1 MFVGTLHLPSLFKQ
15 LGHLLFLLVP
25 PTFSWNFFKH
35 FNPLLTLFQEY
46 CPPLGLSKGNAI
58 VFHFLAKYCDGILF
72 FSKWL
77 KEYDRI
83 LAFIYKVSSRN
94 IPSYSP
100 LNLVLLPSFG
110 STSASSC
117 ASQH

>member
-1 MFVGTLHLPSLFKQ
+1 LPSIRPIKRQ
-15 LGHLLFLLVP
+15 C
-25 PTFSWNFFKH
+25 NF
-35 FNPLLTLFQEY
+35 
-46 CPPLGLSKGNAI
+46 
-58 VFHFLAKYCDGILF
+58 FHFLAKYCDGILF